1 MIFVTYDTTTGA
13 LVNVSD
19 VLPSPN
25 PEHCTRAINV
35 DSVTVGSWNP
45 VTLRFD
51 EERDPHAE
59 RNISGVQY
67 LRRFTQAERITI
79 RAAASQSPELDDYL
93 KLLDITI
100 AQGGV
105 INLNDPD
112 TIAAVGLLEAV
123 GLIAPGRA
131 AEVLA

>member
-1 MIFVTYDTTTGA
+1 MIFVTYETTTGA

-35 DSVTVGSWNP
+35 DSVTVDSWNP

-105 INLNDPD
+105 IDLNDPD

>member
-1 MIFVTYDTTTGA
+1 MIYATYNVMTGA
-13 LVNVSD
+13 LVDLSEQQSS
-19 VLPSPN
+19 PSAPLALKQLDRAMPN
-25 PEHCTRAINV
+25 LTVEFWDAAIA
-35 DSVTVGSWNP
+35 DFSQYAKT
-45 VTLRFD
+45 
-51 EERDPHAE
+51 E
-59 RNISGVQY
+59 RNISGVRY
-67 LRRFTQAERITI
+67 LRLFTQDERIDI
-79 RAAASQSPELDDYL
+79 RNAAKQSPKLDDYL

-105 INLNDPD
+105 IDLNDPD

>member
-35 DSVTVGSWNP
+35 DSVTVESWNP

>member
-35 DSVTVGSWNP
+35 DSVTVESWNP

-112 TIAAVGLLEAV
+112 TIAAVGLLEAL

>member
-25 PEHCTRAINV
+25 PEHCTRAINA
-35 DSVTVGSWNP
+35 DSVTVESWNP